1 MPPYPQIVILR
12 PAGAA
17 AHSPGQRPE
26 DNEAMS
32 HAQQGQKRHSI
43 CQMNQKKGE
52 KAVVQN
58 DTSLVHLLVREVF
71 NRLQRYGK
79 VFKLPKKYVII
90 FENQAKLMLESVEQ
104 FLKML
109 YKCWANRLTVFLI
122 LLIINLLCFS
132 INLLPRD
139 EEANHEKKEINETT
153 NKDIFYYKKEWKVK
167 MNSSANKKFGSK
179 SQLLYTNSITA
190 CYSII

>member
-1 MPPYPQIVILR
+1 MPPYSQIVILR

-43 CQMNQKKGE
+43 CQMNPKKGE

-109 YKCWANRLTVFLI
+109 YKC
-122 LLIINLLCFS
+122 
-132 INLLPRD
+132 
-139 EEANHEKKEINETT
+139 
-153 NKDIFYYKKEWKVK
+153 
-167 MNSSANKKFGSK
+167 
-179 SQLLYTNSITA
+179 
-190 CYSII
+190 